1 MRVFNNQNAHRQG
14 VLSSGIGGQRIM
26 YFCLVIDDS
35 DVIRKVARKI
45 LESKDHVVVDAN
57 TAEEALDHCKQNMP
71 DIIML
76 DWKLPAMTAS
86 EFLLALKELPGETFP
101 QILYC
106 TTEAEPQDL
115 ALAFRKGI
123 DDYILKP
130 YDRETLLPKIDALGE
145 KIRAL
150 A

>member
-1 MRVFNNQNAHRQG
+1 MRVEQA
-14 VLSSGIGGQRIM
+14 IGGQRAM

-35 DVIRKVARKI
+35 NVIRKVARKI
-45 LESKDHVVVDAN
+45 LESKDHVVVDAV
-57 TAEEALDHCKQNMP
+57 TAEEGLEHCKQNMP
-71 DIIML
+71 DIVLL
-76 DWKLPAMTAS
+76 DWKLPSMSAS
-86 EFLLALKELPGETFP
+86 EFLIALKDLPGETFP

-106 TTEAEPQDL
+106 ATEAEPEDL
-115 ALAFRKGI
+115 ALAYRKGI

>member
-1 MRVFNNQNAHRQG
+1 
-14 VLSSGIGGQRIM
+14 M

-45 LESKDHVVVDAN
+45 LESKDHVVVDTA
-57 TAEEALDHCKQNMP
+57 TAEEGLEHCKQNMP
-71 DIIML
+71 DIILL
-76 DWKLPAMTAS
+76 DWKLPTMSAS
-86 EFLLALKELPGETFP
+86 EFLLALREIPAEVFP

-115 ALAFRKGI
+115 ALAYRKGI
-123 DDYILKP
+123 NDYILKP
-130 YDRETLLPKIDALGE
+130 YDWETLLPKIDALGE
-145 KIRAL
+145 TIKAL